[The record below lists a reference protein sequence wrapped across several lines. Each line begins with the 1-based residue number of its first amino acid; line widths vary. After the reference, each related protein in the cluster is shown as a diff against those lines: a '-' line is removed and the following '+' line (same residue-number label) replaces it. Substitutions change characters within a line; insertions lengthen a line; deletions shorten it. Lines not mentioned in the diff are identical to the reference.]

1 MNEAD
6 HPALVEQPEPAP
18 AVSAQASQSGS
29 RNLSGL
35 SLAIAV
41 IALMLGVGLA
51 VAAYFMWFQVQELV
65 GRQAAVE
72 TGIDARV
79 APLSTSLDGVNLAL
93 RQQRE
98 AVASRIDRLQE
109 EQQGLARRLS
119 LLTTVM
125 GQTERGWTLAEV
137 DYLLRIAS
145 LRLQLQHDTRSAAQA
160 LEAADAR
167 LREFADPHYQGVRQQ
182 IARDLEAVRSV
193 PSVDVDGI
201 AAALGGALQAVD
213 GLAVIGTRY
222 QPPQDDGGRR
232 VTADNIEELGQLVW
246 SSVSGLFRLRE
257 HAQAVQ
263 PMLPPD
269 SEYFLRE
276 NLRLQLVAA
285 RLALLRGD
293 RGQYRAALHTA
304 LAWLGDYFDA
314 SDAGVGRLKERLE
327 QLAAVDIDPP
337 LPDVSG
343 SLRVLRQQIQLG
355 ERQAAAAERSGSKT
369 ADDEQPAA
377 GGTSP

>member
-125 GQTERGWTLAEV
+125 GQTE
-137 DYLLRIAS
+137 
-145 LRLQLQHDTRSAAQA
+145 
-160 LEAADAR
+160 
-167 LREFADPHYQGVRQQ
+167 
-182 IARDLEAVRSV
+182 
-193 PSVDVDGI
+193 
-201 AAALGGALQAVD
+201 
-213 GLAVIGTRY
+213 
-222 QPPQDDGGRR
+222 
-232 VTADNIEELGQLVW
+232 
-246 SSVSGLFRLRE
+246 
-257 HAQAVQ
+257 
-263 PMLPPD
+263 
-269 SEYFLRE
+269 
-276 NLRLQLVAA
+276 
-285 RLALLRGD
+285 
-293 RGQYRAALHTA
+293 
-304 LAWLGDYFDA
+304 
-314 SDAGVGRLKERLE
+314 
-327 QLAAVDIDPP
+327 
-337 LPDVSG
+337 
-343 SLRVLRQQIQLG
+343 
-355 ERQAAAAERSGSKT
+355 
-369 ADDEQPAA
+369 
-377 GGTSP
+377 

>member
-1 MNEAD
+1 
-6 HPALVEQPEPAP
+6 
-18 AVSAQASQSGS
+18 
-29 RNLSGL
+29 
-35 SLAIAV
+35 
-41 IALMLGVGLA
+41 
-51 VAAYFMWFQVQELV
+51 
-65 GRQAAVE
+65 
-72 TGIDARV
+72 
-79 APLSTSLDGVNLAL
+79 
-93 RQQRE
+93 
-98 AVASRIDRLQE
+98 
-109 EQQGLARRLS
+109 
-119 LLTTVM
+119 
-125 GQTERGWTLAEV
+125 
-137 DYLLRIAS
+137 
-145 LRLQLQHDTRSAAQA
+145 
-160 LEAADAR
+160 
-167 LREFADPHYQGVRQQ
+167 
-182 IARDLEAVRSV
+182 
-193 PSVDVDGI
+193 
-201 AAALGGALQAVD
+201 
-213 GLAVIGTRY
+213 
-222 QPPQDDGGRR
+222 
-232 VTADNIEELGQLVW
+232 
-246 SSVSGLFRLRE
+246 VSGLFRLRE